1 MTVITRFPPSP
12 TGSLHI
18 GSARTALFNWL
29 YAHHHGGKFLLR
41 IEDTDLKRSSQT
53 AVDSIFNGLVWLGLT
68 WDGEAIF
75 QSKNLERHTQVA
87 KRLLEAG
94 MAYKCYC
101 TQDELDMMRT
111 AARQQ
116 GKRIFY
122 DRRWRDRGPDEALI
136 GLPHVVR
143 IKMPLEGETTIQ
155 DHVQGKVTI
164 LNEQLDDFIIV
175 RADGTPTYMLSVVVD
190 DHDAGVTHIIRGDD
204 HLNNAFR
211 QHHLYKAANWRIP
224 EYAHIPLIHG
234 AKGEKLSKRHGATSV
249 QEYQDDGFL
258 PDALRNYLLRLGWSH
273 GDDEFIS
280 TKQAI
285 EWFDLDAVRRSP
297 SRFDL
302 TKLESI
308 NAHYMRQANP
318 NSIVEAIVERLQK
331 VNDEEVGDMGRQR
344 ITKALPQIAQ
354 RAKTLVQLTDAALF
368 LVKAPSFPLKEQKAE
383 KILLNGGFEILEGL
397 KDSLADLTFWNA
409 EALEVDLRSRGEE
422 LGLGFGKIAQSLRV
436 ALCGSTTSPG
446 IFDVLVLLG
455 REDSLARIDRA
466 IANYQG

>member
-1 MTVITRFPPSP
+1 MSVITRFPPSP
-12 TGSLHI
+12 SGSLHI

-41 IEDTDLKRSSQT
+41 IEDTDLIRSSQK
-53 AVDSIFNGLVWLGLT
+53 AVDSIFEGLAWLGLT
-68 WDGEAIF
+68 WDCEAIF

-101 TQDELDMMRT
+101 TQDALDMMRT
-111 AARQQ
+111 TARQQ
-116 GKRIFY
+116 GKRVFY
-122 DRRWRDRGPDEALI
+122 DRRWRDRGPEEAPS

-190 DHDAGVTHIIRGDD
+190 DHDAGVSHIIRGDD

-318 NSIVEAIVERLQK
+318 NSIIEAIVERLQK
-331 VNDEEVGDMGRQR
+331 VNDEEVGDLGRQR
-344 ITKALPQIAQ
+344 ITEALPQIAQ
-354 RAKTLVQLTDAALF
+354 RAKTLVQLTNAALF
-368 LVKAPSFPLKEQKAE
+368 LVQAPSFPLKDQKAE
-383 KILLNGGFEILEGL
+383 KILLNGGLKILKDL
-397 KDSLADLTFWNA
+397 KDSLADLTLWNA

-446 IFDVLVLLG
+446 IFDVLVILG